1 MKRQYIALLIVLA
14 VLTILSLWAASTTN
28 THDIER
34 QLTNTSNEQHGGSE
48 GLVEG
53 GNLLLYLGVT
63 GILFV
68 IAAGAYFLVIRR

>member
-1 MKRQYIALLIVLA
+1 MKRQYIALLIMLA

-34 QLTNTSNEQHGGSE
+34 KLTNTSNERHGGSE

-53 GNLLLYLGVT
+53 GNLLLYLSVT